1 MAELRWGSATDAGRL
16 RPENEDSLFAA
27 AGLYVVADGMG
38 GHEAGE
44 VASQLAVDRINGD
57 LLGPDLPTADEV
69 VESIG
74 NANRDIFRAAIATPG
89 HHGMGTTVTAI
100 AVIADAMAGR
110 AGPNVDLHDPHKSDV
125 ATEEETEPELPPDVT
140 PVIPAE
146 PSEALLL
153 ANVGD
158 SRTYLFRH
166 GKMRPVTVDHSY
178 VQELVNTGH
187 ITTDEARL
195 HPRRNI
201 VTRALGIEPDV
212 KIDWW
217 TLPLIRG
224 DRFLLCSDGL
234 VDEVHDDEIT
244 TTLQEE
250 EDPQVAAEKLVAQA
264 NDAGGRDNI
273 SVIVVD
279 ILDGDDPP
287 DPTVE
292 VDIVPVW
299 PEEGTE
305 PTPAGTIEVDAD
317 PDTDTDLAA
326 AAAAGAAPK
335 RKRRLGIKRA
345 VILFVI
351 AALLVVLFVFTA
363 SWARSGYFVEF
374 DEDDEAIIWKGQ
386 TDGFLWFDP
395 TRETPAGPE
404 RDELTEESVDA
415 VEERPRFDSRSD
427 ADEFIRSLE
436 LESTED
442 DVPDDEA
449 ATSTTTTSPSTTVA
463 EDDDTTTTETTAPE
477 S

>member
-1 MAELRWGSATDAGRL
+1 VAELRWGSATDTGRI
-16 RPENEDSLFAA
+16 RPENEDSIFAA

-69 VESIG
+69 VESIS
-74 NANRDIFRAAIATPG
+74 NANRDIFRAAIANPG
-89 HHGMGTTVTAI
+89 QQGMGTTVTAI
-100 AVIADAMAGR
+100 AVISDAMAGR
-110 AGPNVDLHDPHKSDV
+110 AGPNVDLHDPHRSDV
-125 ATEEETEPELPPDVT
+125 AGDGDELPPDVT

-158 SRTYLFRH
+158 SRTYLYRH
-166 GKMRPVTVDHSY
+166 DKLRPVTVDHSY

-187 ITTDEARL
+187 ITPDEARA

-234 VDEVHDDEIT
+234 VDEVGDDDIT
-244 TTLQEE
+244 VALQAED
-250 EDPQVAAEKLVAQA
+250 DPQLAAEALVAQA
-264 NDAGGRDNI
+264 NKAGGRDNI

-279 ILDGDDPP
+279 ILDGDEPP

-299 PEEGTE
+299 PEEDTE

-317 PDTDTDLAA
+317 PDSEPELAA
-326 AAAAGAAPK
+326 AAAAGAAGPTK
-335 RKRRLGIKRA
+335 RRRLGVKGA
-345 VILFVI
+345 LILFLI
-351 AALLVVLFVFTA
+351 AALLVVVFVFTA

-404 RDELTEESVDA
+404 RDELTEESAEA

-436 LESTED
+436 LDSTVD
-442 DVPDDEA
+442 DDSSDSGSAPPP
-449 ATSTTTTSPSTTVA
+449 TTSPTTTVA
-463 EDDDTTTTETTAPE
+463 EDEDTRTTTETTAPE